1 MDGAVSTRP
10 APSTPL
16 YNDPEGPIMTV
27 HAASPGAPTSS
38 PAAAVLAAH
47 PQATTDAEDRKA
59 AATDRSGYI
68 PSTLPDGVVVAQCV
82 DDVVE
87 ALRLAQAHRVPV
99 VPRGAGTG
107 LAAGA
112 SAHAGEIVLDVS
124 RMNRILAIDPVEMTA
139 IVEPGVINAEVNA
152 AAARHGLFY
161 APDPASTAI
170 CSIGGNI
177 ATNAGGMWCAKYGV
191 TRESVLGLV
200 VVLADGRILRTGRK
214 TIKGVTGYDLN
225 ALFIG
230 SEGTLG
236 VVVEAT
242 LRLRPKP
249 VRTET
254 LAAYFADIEA
264 AGRAASAITA
274 ARIQPSILELMD
286 GPTLEAVDRAEGT
299 RHRELGGAFLL
310 AQTDGYGAHL
320 ELDEIVQAISPYAT
334 SIHRAADAEEAEAL
348 VKARRDAIPALE
360 KLGRVS
366 IGDIAVPRNRLAE
379 AFSGLEDIAA
389 HRGVRIFSVAHAADG
404 NLHPMLVVDP
414 HESITEGPAKA
425 ALGDMFHLAQ
435 RLGGTLTGEHGVGL
449 LKREWVGE
457 EIGEM
462 SRSLQQA
469 IKGVIDPAGILNPGK
484 AI

>member
-1 MDGAVSTRP
+1 MHTDTR
-10 APSTPL
+10 AF
-16 YNDPEGPIMTV
+16 
-27 HAASPGAPTSS
+27 
-38 PAAAVLAAH
+38 AAH
-47 PQATTDAEDRKA
+47 PRASFDTA
-59 AATDRSGYI
+59 ARSAVATDRSGYE
-68 PSTLPDGVVVAQCV
+68 PPTLPDAVVHAESV
-82 DDVVE
+82 DDVVQ
-87 ALRLAQAHRVPV
+87 ALRLAHEHGLPV

-107 LAAGA
+107 LAGGS

-124 RMNRILAIDPVEMTA
+124 RMNRIVGIDPVEMIA
-139 IVEPGVINAEVNA
+139 VVQPGVLNAEVNA
-152 AAARHGLFY
+152 AAAEHGLFY

-191 TRESVLGLV
+191 TRESVLGLT
-200 VVLADGRILRTGRK
+200 VVLADGRILRTGRS

-242 LRLRPKP
+242 LRLRPRP

-254 LAAYFADIEA
+254 LAAYFPDVEA

-286 GPTLEAVDRAEGT
+286 GPTMDAVDQAEGT

-310 AQTDGYGAHL
+310 AQTDGFGAHL
-320 ELDEIVQAISPYAT
+320 ELDEIASAISPYAT
-334 SIHRAADAEEAEAL
+334 TVHRAADPEEAAAL

-366 IGDIAVPRNRLAE
+366 IGDIAVPRNRLAD
-379 AFSGLEDIAA
+379 AFAGLEEIGS
-389 HRGVRIFSVAHAADG
+389 RTGTRIFSVAHAADG
-404 NLHPMLVVDP
+404 NLHPMIVVDP
-414 HESITEGPAKA
+414 EESITSGPAKA
-425 ALGDMFHLAQ
+425 ALADMFHLAQ
-435 RLGGTLTGEHGVGL
+435 RLGGTLTGEHGVGI

-457 EIGEM
+457 ELGATSVEIQRALK
-462 SRSLQQA
+462 SAL
-469 IKGVIDPAGILNPGK
+469 DPTGILNPGK

>member
-1 MDGAVSTRP
+1 MTLNIEAADAMNTDTRAFTAHP
-10 APSTPL
+10 R
-16 YNDPEGPIMTV
+16 
-27 HAASPGAPTSS
+27 ASFD
-38 PAAAVLAAH
+38 AAAR
-47 PQATTDAEDRKA
+47 TA
-59 AATDRSGYI
+59 AATDRSGYE
-68 PSTLPDGVVVAQCV
+68 PPTLPDAVVHAESVE
-82 DDVVE
+82 DVVQ
-87 ALRLAQAHRVPV
+87 ALRLAHEHRLPV

-107 LAAGA
+107 LAGGS
-112 SAHAGEIVLDVS
+112 SAHAGEVVLDVS
-124 RMNRILAIDPVEMTA
+124 RMNRILSIDPVEMVA
-139 IVEPGVINAEVNA
+139 VVEPGVLNAEVNA
-152 AAARHGLFY
+152 AAAEHGLFY

-191 TRESVLGLV
+191 TRESVLGLK
-200 VVLADGRILRTGRK
+200 VVLADGRVLRTGRS

-242 LRLRPKP
+242 LRLRPRP

-254 LAAYFADIEA
+254 LAAYFPDVEA

-286 GPTLEAVDRAEGT
+286 GPTLDAVDRAEGT

-310 AQTDGYGAHL
+310 AQTDGFGAHL
-320 ELDEIVQAISPYAT
+320 ELDAIGDAIAPFASNV
-334 SIHRAADAEEAEAL
+334 HRAADAAEAEAL
-348 VKARRDAIPALE
+348 VKARRDAIPSLE

-379 AFSGLEDIAA
+379 AFTGLEEIGARTGA
-389 HRGVRIFSVAHAADG
+389 RIFSVAHAADG
-404 NLHPMLVVDP
+404 NLHPMIVVDP
-414 HESITEGPAKA
+414 DESITAGPAKA
-425 ALGDMFHLAQ
+425 ALADMFHLAQ
-435 RLGGTLTGEHGVGL
+435 RLGGTLTGEHGVGI

-457 EIGEM
+457 ELGET
-462 SRSLQQA
+462 SVSLQHA
-469 IKGVIDPAGILNPGK
+469 IKATLDPSAILNPGK

>member
-1 MDGAVSTRP
+1 MTVKTASNP
-10 APSTPL
+10 AP
-16 YNDPEGPIMTV
+16 
-27 HAASPGAPTSS
+27 HAAATSS
-38 PAAAVLAAH
+38 PTAAVLAAH
-47 PQATTDAEDRKA
+47 PRATMDADARQA
-59 AATDRSGYI
+59 AARDRSGYVPATI
-68 PSTLPDGVVVAQCV
+68 PDGVVIAQNV

-87 ALRLAQAHRVPV
+87 LLRLAHAAHVPV

-112 SAHAGEIVLDVS
+112 SARAGEIVLDVS
-124 RMNRILAIDPVEMTA
+124 RMNRILSIDPVEMIA
-139 IVEPGVINAEVNA
+139 VVEPGVLNAEVNA
-152 AAARHGLFY
+152 AAAQHGLFY

-191 TRESVLGLV
+191 TRESVLGLTI
-200 VVLADGRILRTGRK
+200 VLADGRILRTGRK

-249 VRTET
+249 ARTET

-286 GPTLEAVDRAEGT
+286 GPTLEAVDLAEGT

-320 ELDEIVQAISPYAT
+320 ELDEIVQAISPFAT
-334 SIHRAADAEEAEAL
+334 SVHRAADAAEAAAL

-366 IGDIAVPRNRLAE
+366 IGDIAVPRDRLAD
-379 AFSGLEDIAA
+379 AFAGLEDIAS
-389 HRGVRIFSVAHAADG
+389 RTGVRIFSVAHAADG

-414 HESITEGPAKA
+414 HEPITAGPAKA
-425 ALGDMFHLAQ
+425 ALGEMFHLAQ

-449 LKREWVGE
+449 LKREWVGA
-457 EIGEM
+457 EIGET

-469 IKGVIDPAGILNPGK
+469 IKDVIDPAGILNPGK

>member
-1 MDGAVSTRP
+1 MTLNIEATEEAMRTDTR
-10 APSTPL
+10 AF
-16 YNDPEGPIMTV
+16 
-27 HAASPGAPTSS
+27 
-38 PAAAVLAAH
+38 AAH
-47 PQATTDAEDRKA
+47 PRASFDPAARAA
-59 AATDRSGYI
+59 AATDRSGYE
-68 PSTLPDGVVVAQCV
+68 PPTLPDAVVHAESV
-82 DDVVE
+82 DDVVQ
-87 ALRLAQAHRVPV
+87 ALELAHAHQLPV

-107 LAAGA
+107 LAGGA
-112 SAHAGEIVLDVS
+112 SAEAGEVVLDVS
-124 RMNRILAIDPVEMTA
+124 RMNRILSIDPVEMVA
-139 IVEPGVINAEVNA
+139 VVEPGVLNAEVNA
-152 AAARHGLFY
+152 AAAEFGLFY

-191 TRESVLGLV
+191 TRESVLGLR
-200 VVLADGRILRTGRK
+200 VVLADGRILRTGRS

-242 LRLRPKP
+242 LRLRPRP

-254 LAAYFADIEA
+254 LAAYFPDVEA

-286 GPTLEAVDRAEGT
+286 GPTLDAVDRAEGT
-299 RHRELGGAFLL
+299 GHRALGGAFLL

-320 ELDEIVQAISPYAT
+320 ELDAIAEAIGPYA
-334 SIHRAADAEEAEAL
+334 SSLHRAADAAEAEAL
-348 VKARRDAIPALE
+348 VKARRDAIPSLE

-379 AFSGLEDIAA
+379 AFAGLEEIAA
-389 HRGVRIFSVAHAADG
+389 RTGTRIFSVAHAADG
-404 NLHPMLVVDP
+404 NLHPMIVVDP
-414 HESITEGPAKA
+414 AESITSGPAKA
-425 ALGDMFHLAQ
+425 ALGDMFHLAR
-435 RLGGTLTGEHGVGL
+435 RLGGTLTGEHGVGV

-457 EIGEM
+457 ELGET
-462 SRSLQQA
+462 SRTLQRA
-469 IKGVIDPAGILNPGK
+469 IKGALDPAGILNPGK

>member
-1 MDGAVSTRP
+1 MTLNIEAADAMHHTR
-10 APSTPL
+10 AF
-16 YNDPEGPIMTV
+16 
-27 HAASPGAPTSS
+27 
-38 PAAAVLAAH
+38 AAH
-47 PQATTDAEDRKA
+47 PRASFDEA
-59 AATDRSGYI
+59 ARTAVATDRSGYE
-68 PSTLPDGVVVAQCV
+68 PPTLPDAVVHAESVE
-82 DDVVE
+82 DVVQ
-87 ALRLAQAHRVPV
+87 ALRLAHEHHLPV

-107 LAAGA
+107 LAGGS
-112 SAHAGEIVLDVS
+112 SAHAGEVVLDVS
-124 RMNRILAIDPVEMTA
+124 RMRRILSIDPVEMIA
-139 IVEPGVINAEVNA
+139 VVEPGVLNAEVNA
-152 AAARHGLFY
+152 AAAEHGLFY

-191 TRESVLGLV
+191 TRESVLGLT
-200 VVLADGRILRTGRK
+200 VVLADGRILRTGRS

-242 LRLRPKP
+242 LRLRPRP

-254 LAAYFADIEA
+254 LAAYFPDVEA

-286 GPTLEAVDRAEGT
+286 GPTLDAVDRAEGT

-310 AQTDGYGAHL
+310 AQTDGFGAHL
-320 ELDEIVQAISPYAT
+320 ELDEIAAAISPYAT
-334 SIHRAADAEEAEAL
+334 TVHRAGGADEAAAL

-379 AFSGLEDIAA
+379 AFTGLEEIAA
-389 HRGVRIFSVAHAADG
+389 RTGTRIFSVAHAADG
-404 NLHPMLVVDP
+404 NLHPMIVVDP
-414 HESITEGPAKA
+414 EESITSGPAKA
-425 ALGDMFHLAQ
+425 ALADMFHLAR
-435 RLGGTLTGEHGVGL
+435 RLGGTLTGEHGVGV

-457 EIGEM
+457 ELGET
-462 SRSLQQA
+462 SLELQRA
-469 IKGVIDPAGILNPGK
+469 LKAALDPSGILNPGK

>member
-1 MDGAVSTRP
+1 
-10 APSTPL
+10 
-16 YNDPEGPIMTV
+16 MTV
-27 HAASPGAPTSS
+27 HATSPAAPTSS
-38 PAAAVLAAH
+38 PASAVLAAH
-47 PQATTDAEDRKA
+47 PQATTDAEARKA

-68 PSTLPDGVVVAQCV
+68 PPTLPDGVVIAQGV

-152 AAARHGLFY
+152 AAAQHGLFY

-286 GPTLEAVDRAEGT
+286 GPTLEAVDQAEGT

-334 SIHRAADAEEAEAL
+334 SIHRAADIEEAEAL

-379 AFSGLEDIAA
+379 AFTGLEDIAA
-389 HRGVRIFSVAHAADG
+389 RRGVRIFSVAHAADG

-414 HESITEGPAKA
+414 RESITEGAAKA

-457 EIGEM
+457 EIGEI

-469 IKGVIDPAGILNPGK
+469 IKDVIDPSGILNPGK

>member
-1 MDGAVSTRP
+1 MTVKTASTP
-10 APSTPL
+10 AP
-16 YNDPEGPIMTV
+16 
-27 HAASPGAPTSS
+27 HAAATPS

-47 PQATTDAEDRKA
+47 PRATTDADTRQA
-59 AATDRSGYI
+59 AATDRSGYV
-68 PSTLPDGVVVAQCV
+68 PATMPDGVVIAQSV

-87 ALRLAQAHRVPV
+87 LLRLAQAGHVPV

-112 SAHAGEIVLDVS
+112 SAHEGQIVLDVS
-124 RMNRILAIDPVEMTA
+124 RMNRILSIDPVEMIA
-139 IVEPGVINAEVNA
+139 VVEPGVLNAEVNA

-170 CSIGGNI
+170 CSIGGNV

-191 TRESVLGLV
+191 TRESVLGLTI
-200 VVLADGRILRTGRK
+200 VLADGRILRTGRR

-254 LAAYFADIEA
+254 LAAYFTDIEA

-286 GPTLEAVDRAEGT
+286 GPTLEAVDQAEGT

-320 ELDEIVQAISPYAT
+320 ELDEIAQAISPYAT
-334 SIHRAADAEEAEAL
+334 SVHRAADASEADAL

-360 KLGRVS
+360 RLGRVS

-379 AFSGLEDIAA
+379 AFAGLEDIASR
-389 HRGVRIFSVAHAADG
+389 RGVRIFSVAHAADG

-414 HESITEGPAKA
+414 QESITDGPAKA

-435 RLGGTLTGEHGVGL
+435 RLDGTLTGEHGVGL

-457 EIGEM
+457 EVGET
-462 SRSLQQA
+462 SRSIQQA
-469 IKGVIDPAGILNPGK
+469 IKNVIDPTGILNPGK

>member
-1 MDGAVSTRP
+1 MTLNIEASGPMQTDTGAF
-10 APSTPL
+10 
-16 YNDPEGPIMTV
+16 
-27 HAASPGAPTSS
+27 
-38 PAAAVLAAH
+38 AAH
-47 PQATTDAEDRKA
+47 PRATFDTA
-59 AATDRSGYI
+59 ARAAVATDRSGYE
-68 PSTLPDGVVVAQCV
+68 PPTLPDAVVQAESVE
-82 DDVVE
+82 DVVQ
-87 ALRLAQAHRVPV
+87 ALRLAHEHRLPV

-107 LAAGA
+107 LAGGS
-112 SAHAGEIVLDVS
+112 SARAGEIVVDVS
-124 RMNRILAIDPVEMTA
+124 RMNRILSIDPVEMIA
-139 IVEPGVINAEVNA
+139 VVQPGVLNAEVNA
-152 AAARHGLFY
+152 AAAEHGLFY

-191 TRESVLGLV
+191 TRESVLGLT
-200 VVLADGRILRTGRK
+200 VVLADGRVLHTGRS

-242 LRLRPKP
+242 LRLRPRP

-254 LAAYFADIEA
+254 LAAYFPDVEA

-286 GPTLEAVDRAEGT
+286 GPTLGAVDLAEGT

-310 AQTDGYGAHL
+310 AQTDGFGAHL
-320 ELDEIVQAISPYAT
+320 ELDEIASVISPYAST
-334 SIHRAADAEEAEAL
+334 VHRAGGAEEAAAL

-379 AFSGLEDIAA
+379 AFAGLDQIAA
-389 HRGVRIFSVAHAADG
+389 RTGTRIFSVAHAADG
-404 NLHPMLVVDP
+404 NLHPMIVVGP
-414 HESITEGPAKA
+414 EESITSGPAKE
-425 ALGDMFHLAQ
+425 ALGEMFRLAQ

-457 EIGEM
+457 ELGET

-469 IKGVIDPAGILNPGK
+469 IKSTLDPSGILNPGK

>member
-1 MDGAVSTRP
+1 MTAHTASAIAPPAAAVP
-10 APSTPL
+10 PST
-16 YNDPEGPIMTV
+16 
-27 HAASPGAPTSS
+27 
-38 PAAAVLAAH
+38 AAVLAAH
-47 PQATTDAEDRKA
+47 PRATTDVDARKA

-68 PSTLPDGVVVAQCV
+68 PSTLPDGVVIAQDV

-87 ALRLAQAHRVPV
+87 ALRLAYSHGVPV

-107 LAAGA
+107 LAGGS

-124 RMNRILAIDPVEMTA
+124 RMNRILAIDPVEMIA
-139 IVEPGVINAEVNA
+139 VVEPGVLNAQVNA
-152 AAARHGLFY
+152 AAAQHGLFY

-191 TRESVLGLV
+191 TRESVLGLT

-254 LAAYFADIEA
+254 LAAYFIDIEA

-286 GPTLEAVDRAEGT
+286 GPTLDAVDQAEGT
-299 RHRELGGAFLL
+299 KHRELGGAFLL

-320 ELDEIVQAISPYAT
+320 ELDEIVRAISPYAT
-334 SIHRAADAEEAEAL
+334 SVHRAADDEEAEAL

-379 AFSGLEDIAA
+379 AFAGLEDIAA
-389 HRGVRIFSVAHAADG
+389 RRGVRIFSVAHAADG

-414 HESITEGPAKA
+414 QESITEGPAKS

-449 LKREWVGE
+449 LKRDWVGAE
-457 EIGEM
+457 VGET
-462 SRSLQQA
+462 SLSLQQA
-469 IKGVIDPAGILNPGK
+469 IKGVIDPTGILNPGK

>member
-1 MDGAVSTRP
+1 MTANSASAAAPP
-10 APSTPL
+10 AAPFPPST
-16 YNDPEGPIMTV
+16 
-27 HAASPGAPTSS
+27 
-38 PAAAVLAAH
+38 AAVLAAH
-47 PQATTDAEDRKA
+47 PRATNAADARKA

-68 PSTLPDGVVVAQCV
+68 PSTLPDGVVLAQDV

-107 LAAGA
+107 LAGGS

-139 IVEPGVINAEVNA
+139 VVEPGVLNAEVNA
-152 AAARHGLFY
+152 AAAQYGLFY

-200 VVLADGRILRTGRK
+200 VVLADGRVLRTGRK

-286 GPTLEAVDRAEGT
+286 GPTLEAVDQAEGT
-299 RHRELGGAFLL
+299 RHRQLGGAFLL

-320 ELDEIVQAISPYAT
+320 ELDEIVQAISPFAT
-334 SIHRAADAEEAEAL
+334 SVHRAGDAEEAEAL

-379 AFSGLEDIAA
+379 AFAGLEDIAV
-389 HRGVRIFSVAHAADG
+389 RTGVQIFSVAHAADG

-414 HESITEGPAKA
+414 DESITEGPAKA

-449 LKREWVGE
+449 LKRDWVGE
-457 EIGEM
+457 EIGET
-462 SRSLQQA
+462 SQSLQQA